1 MNLVNDLAELALAT
15 RLKRL
20 SERLSQDVS
29 KIYKESEADFE
40 AKWYLVLEL
49 LSRQKL
55 LGITEISELLQ
66 LSHPAVVQFVD
77 QLLKRNLVKVSTDKN
92 DARRRLVAL
101 SGAGKKLLQQIE
113 PVLNVIKEEN
123 RLWIN
128 EASYDI
134 LKLLTELEQA
144 LDERSMYQRIKMNLL
159 QHPKT

>member
-134 LKLLTELEQA
+134 LNLLTELEQA